1 MNRQKPINGELYYHF
16 KGKMY
21 QIVGVAIHSET
32 REELVIYQALYGDFK
47 IYARPLEM
55 FMSEVD
61 SVKYPDV
68 KQRYRFTRVKV
79 DEFGNKS
86 FIEEDFSKNKNT
98 TIPNVIVASATV
110 GADINNNKE
119 TPIKEL
125 VEEVN
130 KNEEPKIAI
139 NTTSVVDD
147 FDDEKA
153 QSFKKSVIEVSTNVG
168 ETDNKEH
175 EFKNNI
181 EKPARRKS
189 PMFDYSKRRE
199 EVVEDDY
206 VVPEGVNPKLIEFL
220 DSDSYEE
227 RYNILVSLRDEI
239 TDKLV
244 DDIAV
249 SIDVVIPE
257 GPLWQRYD
265 DLKSA
270 LRLRQKY
277 EFANRLRR

>member
-98 TIPNVIVASATV
+98 TIPNVIVASTTV

-181 EKPARRKS
+181 EKTARRKS

>member
-181 EKPARRKS
+181 EKTARRKS

>member
-98 TIPNVIVASATV
+98 TIPNVIVASTTV

-130 KNEEPKIAI
+130 KNEEPKFAI

-181 EKPARRKS
+181 EKTARRKS

>member
-1 MNRQKPINGELYYHF
+1 
-16 KGKMY
+16 
-21 QIVGVAIHSET
+21 
-32 REELVIYQALYGDFK
+32 
-47 IYARPLEM
+47 
-55 FMSEVD
+55 
-61 SVKYPDV
+61 
-68 KQRYRFTRVKV
+68 
-79 DEFGNKS
+79 
-86 FIEEDFSKNKNT
+86 
-98 TIPNVIVASATV
+98 
-110 GADINNNKE
+110 
-119 TPIKEL
+119 
-125 VEEVN
+125 
-130 KNEEPKIAI
+130 
-139 NTTSVVDD
+139 
-147 FDDEKA
+147 
-153 QSFKKSVIEVSTNVG
+153 VIEVSTNVG

-181 EKPARRKS
+181 EKTARRKS

>member
-139 NTTSVVDD
+139 NTTSVVND

-181 EKPARRKS
+181 EKTARRKS

>member
-1 MNRQKPINGELYYHF
+1 MSRKRPNNGELYYHF

-21 QIVGVAIHSET
+21 QVIGVATHSET
-32 REELVIYQALYGDFK
+32 REELVIYQALYGNFK
-47 IYARPLEM
+47 TYARPLDM
-55 FMSEVD
+55 FLSEVD
-61 SVKYPDV
+61 SLKYPDV
-68 KQRYRFTRVKV
+68 KQKYRFTRVNV
-79 DEFGNKS
+79 DEFGNKI
-86 FIEEDFSKNKNT
+86 FVEEDFANKTSTNEQDHVIKIAKEPEYKRVIDNT
-98 TIPNVIVASATV
+98 
-110 GADINNNKE
+110 
-119 TPIKEL
+119 IKTNSNTLLE
-125 VEEVN
+125 
-130 KNEEPKIAI
+130 NEEQVEKPK
-139 NTTSVVDD
+139 
-147 FDDEKA
+147 
-153 QSFKKSVIEVSTNVG
+153 IEVSTNFV
-168 ETDNKEH
+168 EENLDEKYKE
-175 EFKNNI
+175 
-181 EKPARRKS
+181 EKVVPRRKS
-189 PMFDYSKRRE
+189 SVFDFSKKTE
-199 EVVEDDY
+199 EKVEQEY

>member
-181 EKPARRKS
+181 EKTRYLIPLEKNLTAELDVFHGKLDS
-189 PMFDYSKRRE
+189 LMLVEVEFDSIEAANAFVPPSWFGEDVTFSNKYHNCNLSK
-199 EVVEDDY
+199 
-206 VVPEGVNPKLIEFL
+206 KLI
-220 DSDSYEE
+220 
-227 RYNILVSLRDEI
+227 
-239 TDKLV
+239 
-244 DDIAV
+244 
-249 SIDVVIPE
+249 
-257 GPLWQRYD
+257 
-265 DLKSA
+265 
-270 LRLRQKY
+270 
-277 EFANRLRR
+277 

>member
-130 KNEEPKIAI
+130 KNEEPKITI

>member
-130 KNEEPKIAI
+130 KNEEPKITI

-147 FDDEKA
+147 FDDEKV

>member
-130 KNEEPKIAI
+130 KNEEPKFAI

-181 EKPARRKS
+181 EKTARRKS